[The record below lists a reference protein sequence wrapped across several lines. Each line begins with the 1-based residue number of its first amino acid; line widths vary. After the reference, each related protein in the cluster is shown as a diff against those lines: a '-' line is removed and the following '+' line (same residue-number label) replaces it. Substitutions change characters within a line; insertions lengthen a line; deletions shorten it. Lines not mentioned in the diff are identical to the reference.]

1 MTSCGRFVR
10 ELLGTHYIRSSR
22 RDDARTAALI
32 KEAEQTR
39 CELAAI
45 TARLAEHVVT
55 LKALT
60 RAYARQQQ
68 EGAGG
73 SGG

>member
-1 MTSCGRFVR
+1 MSSCGRFVR
-10 ELLGTHYIRSSR
+10 EFLGEHYTRISR

-32 KEAEQTR
+32 NEAEQTR
-39 CELAAI
+39 RELAAI
-45 TARLAEHVVT
+45 TARLAAHVIA

-60 RAYARQQQ
+60 RSYAQQQ
-68 EGAGG
+68 REG